1 MQDRVQQS
9 LCFSINYTQLSSQG
23 CISSISSS
31 PVYWSCRSTRRI
43 FQFGMKI
50 WIPNTPRGGE
60 ASLHVIVQS
69 LNHVWIFAAPQT
81 AARQASLSI
90 SNSQSLPKLT
100 STEWVMPSSH
110 LILCRPLLLPPSIFP
125 SMKEYASVKFHL
137 AQPLAVCQLL
147 YAFHTRLHFLEACAS
162 VRLACSYF
170 NDKRKV
176 KECQRACTWRA
187 WRAENVNRKSIPDPA
202 PGHPLPPPQAFHPNS
217 ACSWFLSTSRKETV
231 TVSLL
236 LIYTNKLSC
245 VPGLSQ
251 SRKTIPSASQ
261 LFRIR
266 LGLEAKWNPLP
277 SDAKS
282 FVLSFPPFLSCLIC
296 TNPWHSFL
304 WFSWPHLFLIFQM
317 PGKIP
322 RILVF
327 LDS

>member
-1 MQDRVQQS
+1 MQTSDWRRVFTPMLAMVENALFLGS
-9 LCFSINYTQLSSQG
+9 WIRGYTQPLASEMLNLCPRIHSHSKNAGPRSAKPVFLYKLHSALFPRLYKFHFLLSS
-23 CISSISSS
+23 ILVM
-31 PVYWSCRSTRRI
+31 PFNPED

-90 SNSQSLPKLT
+90 SNSQSLPKLM

-125 SMKEYASVKFHL
+125 SMKEYVSVKFHL

-231 TVSLL
+231 TVSL
-236 LIYTNKLSC
+236 
-245 VPGLSQ
+245 
-251 SRKTIPSASQ
+251 
-261 LFRIR
+261 
-266 LGLEAKWNPLP
+266 
-277 SDAKS
+277 
-282 FVLSFPPFLSCLIC
+282 FVYL
-296 TNPWHSFL
+296 H
-304 WFSWPHLFLIFQM
+304 
-317 PGKIP
+317 K
-322 RILVF
+322 
-327 LDS
+327 